1 MKGLRNFIDK
11 IKPNF
16 EKGGKFE
23 NFIRRS
29 MLSRRSCS
37 YRIT

>member
-1 MKGLRNFIDK
+1 MKSLRELIDK

-23 NFIRRS
+23 KHSKHF
-29 MLSRRSCS
+29 CS
-37 YRIT
+37 YRIV